1 MNSVVYDSV
10 KECGPSSHIS
20 GDYKICR
27 NVTDIRYQT
36 GQMQMQMQRNSLQ

>member
-20 GDYKICR
+20 GDCKIFW
-27 NVTDIRYQT
+27 NVTDIGLKT